1 MFANIGSF
9 VQYFKFKW
17 TKRLECRVFSMI
29 NFITNRAKL
38 LNLVSQFI
46 FKIVR
51 NR

>member
-1 MFANIGSF
+1 MFANIRSF

-17 TKRLECRVFSMI
+17 TKHLECRIFNMI

-38 LNLVSQFI
+38 LNLLSQFI
-46 FKIVR
+46 FKIVK